1 MLSSRERFVDTPAPV
16 RNPDDRSAI
25 PMRNQAF
32 LVLLL
37 SSIALQAGAQTRDL
51 TTTGVLLDRVAAVV
65 NDGVV
70 LKSELDEQVDLI
82 TRRLQQQSTQLPPA
96 NVLRQ
101 QILERLVMQEVQLQ
115 RADRAGIKV
124 SDEMLNDQ
132 LKDVARRNN
141 MTLDQL
147 PRALESQG
155 VNYAAYR
162 DSLRKEITISMLRQ
176 RDVLAR
182 IIVTPREIDQYLE
195 SEQDSGENR
204 EYNVSHILLSLPEA
218 ASPGQL
224 EEVEARAAD
233 IVQRAR
239 DGEDFAQLAVS
250 YSNSQTALEGGQLGW
265 RKAAQL
271 PTFIADLAA
280 GMQPGQVSDPVRTPS
295 GFHIIRL
302 NEQRGAQQQVMVDQ
316 THARHIL
323 MRTNE
328 LQDDETVRQKL
339 TALRERI
346 LAGEDFAGLASTTSE
361 DSSAKDGG
369 DLGWADPGT
378 FVPDFQKVLDGLQE
392 NEISEPFKTQYGW
405 HIVQLLGR
413 RVHDNTDEVRRQHA
427 FAALREGKAD
437 EETELWLRRLRD
449 EAFIEYKM

>member
-1 MLSSRERFVDTPAPV
+1 MRNPLFGALILSSL
-16 RNPDDRSAI
+16 
-25 PMRNQAF
+25 AF
-32 LVLLL
+32 
-37 SSIALQAGAQTRDL
+37 QAGAQTRDL
-51 TTTGVLLDRVAAVV
+51 ATGGVLLDRVAAVV
-65 NDGVV
+65 NEGVV
-70 LKSELDEQVDLI
+70 LQSELDEQVTMI
-82 TRRLQQQSTQLPPA
+82 TRRLEKQQTQLPPA

-101 QILERLVMQEVQLQ
+101 QILERLVIQEVQLQ
-115 RADRAGIKV
+115 RAERAGIKV
-124 SDEMLNDQ
+124 PDEVLNES
-132 LKDVARRNN
+132 LKDVAARNN

-155 VNYAAYR
+155 INYAAYR
-162 DSLRKEITISMLRQ
+162 DSIRKEMTIQMLRQ

-182 IIVTPREIDQYLE
+182 IIVTPREIDHYLE
-195 SEQDSGENR
+195 KQQESRENS

-224 EEVEARAAD
+224 EEVQQRATD

-239 DGEDFAQLAVS
+239 EGEDFAQLAVS

-265 RKAAQL
+265 RKSAQL
-271 PTFIADLAA
+271 PTFIAELVS
-280 GMQPGQVSDPVRTPS
+280 GMQTGQVSDPVRTPS

-302 NEQRGAQQQVMVDQ
+302 NDQRGAEEQVMINQV
-316 THARHIL
+316 HVRHIL

-339 TALRERI
+339 TKLRERI
-346 LAGEDFAGLASTTSE
+346 LAGEDFAGLAATTSE
-361 DSSAKDGG
+361 DTTSAAEGG
-369 DLGWADPGT
+369 DLDWQGPKT
-378 FVPDFQKVLDGLQE
+378 FVPDFERVIDGLEE

-405 HIVQLLGR
+405 HIAQLLGR

-427 FAALREGKAD
+427 FNTLRESKAD

>member
-1 MLSSRERFVDTPAPV
+1 MRNPLFGALILSSL
-16 RNPDDRSAI
+16 
-25 PMRNQAF
+25 AF
-32 LVLLL
+32 
-37 SSIALQAGAQTRDL
+37 QAGAQTRDL
-51 TTTGVLLDRVAAVV
+51 ATGGVLLDRVAAVV
-65 NDGVV
+65 NEGVV
-70 LKSELDEQVDLI
+70 LQSELDEQVTMI
-82 TRRLQQQSTQLPPA
+82 TRRLEKQQTQLPPA

-101 QILERLVMQEVQLQ
+101 QILERLVIQEVQLQ
-115 RADRAGIKV
+115 RAERAGIKV
-124 SDEMLNDQ
+124 PDEVLNES
-132 LKDVARRNN
+132 LKDVAARNN

-147 PRALESQG
+147 PRALEAQG
-155 VNYAAYR
+155 INYAAYR
-162 DSLRKEITISMLRQ
+162 DSIRKEMTIQMLRQ

-182 IIVTPREIDQYLE
+182 IIVTPREIDHYLE
-195 SEQDSGENR
+195 KQQESRENS

-224 EEVEARAAD
+224 EEVQQRATD

-239 DGEDFAQLAVS
+239 EGEDFAQLAVS

-265 RKAAQL
+265 RKSAQL
-271 PTFIADLAA
+271 PTFIAELVS
-280 GMQPGQVSDPVRTPS
+280 GMQTGQVSDPVRTPS

-302 NEQRGAQQQVMVDQ
+302 NDQRGAEEQVMINQV
-316 THARHIL
+316 HVRHIL

-339 TALRERI
+339 TKLRERI
-346 LAGEDFAGLASTTSE
+346 LAGEDFAGLAATTSE
-361 DSSAKDGG
+361 DTTSAAEGG
-369 DLGWADPGT
+369 DLDWQGPKT
-378 FVPDFQKVLDGLQE
+378 FVPDFERVIDGLEE

-405 HIVQLLGR
+405 HIAQLLGR

-427 FAALREGKAD
+427 FNTLRESKAD

>member
-1 MLSSRERFVDTPAPV
+1 
-16 RNPDDRSAI
+16 
-25 PMRNQAF
+25 
-32 LVLLL
+32 
-37 SSIALQAGAQTRDL
+37 
-51 TTTGVLLDRVAAVV
+51 VV
-65 NDGVV
+65 NEGVV
-70 LKSELDEQVDLI
+70 LQSELDEQVTMI
-82 TRRLQQQSTQLPPA
+82 TRRLEKQQTQLPPA

-101 QILERLVMQEVQLQ
+101 QILERLVIQEVQLQ
-115 RADRAGIKV
+115 RAERAGIKV
-124 SDEMLNDQ
+124 PDEVLNES
-132 LKDVARRNN
+132 LKDVAARNN

-147 PRALESQG
+147 PRALEAQG
-155 VNYAAYR
+155 INYAAYR
-162 DSLRKEITISMLRQ
+162 DSIRKEMTIQMLRQ

-182 IIVTPREIDQYLE
+182 IIVTPREIDHYLE
-195 SEQDSGENR
+195 KQQESRENS

-224 EEVEARAAD
+224 EEVQQRATD

-239 DGEDFAQLAVS
+239 EGEDFAQLAVS

-265 RKAAQL
+265 RKSAQL
-271 PTFIADLAA
+271 PTFIAELVS
-280 GMQPGQVSDPVRTPS
+280 GMQTGQVSDPVRTPS

-302 NEQRGAQQQVMVDQ
+302 NDQRGAEEQVMINQV
-316 THARHIL
+316 HVRHIL

-339 TALRERI
+339 TKLRERI
-346 LAGEDFAGLASTTSE
+346 LAGEDFAGLAATTSE
-361 DSSAKDGG
+361 DTTSAAEGG
-369 DLGWADPGT
+369 DLDWQGPKT
-378 FVPDFQKVLDGLQE
+378 FVPDFERVIDGLEE

-405 HIVQLLGR
+405 HIAQLLGR

-427 FAALREGKAD
+427 FNTLRESKAD